1 MTPLRMTL
9 ISMLFALSGCASM
22 SYTLVSPG
30 PVMVGDLQINAADA
44 WNRTPSFFATRSR
57 ARTEVWTQDGVLL
70 DRIVII
76 PGVPDGEPIFRSND
90 PAAAL
95 PEFRADM
102 LPNELEGLTE
112 SSIVKLMGEGNV
124 SVSTSNLRPNRYG
137 EYNGVLMDI
146 DAALSDGPDYR
157 GLAGAFVAD
166 DLLFIM
172 IYVAAIPYYYDK
184 HIAKA
189 EAVIQNAIIV
199 RESGG

>member
-1 MTPLRMTL
+1 
-9 ISMLFALSGCASM
+9 MLTACVLGGCASM
-22 SYTLVSPG
+22 GYTLVSPG
-30 PVMVGDLQINAADA
+30 PVLVGNLQIDTRDA
-44 WNRTPSFFATRSR
+44 WNRAPSFFSTRTR
-57 ARTEVWTQDGVLL
+57 ARTEVWTQDGMLL

-76 PGVPDGEPIFRSND
+76 PGVPDGEPIFQSND
-90 PAAAL
+90 RSAAL

-102 LPNELEGLTE
+102 LPNELEALTE

-137 EYNGVLMDI
+137 RHVGVLMDF

-166 DLLFIM
+166 ELLYIM

-184 HIAKA
+184 HLAKA
-189 EAVIQNAIIV
+189 ELVIQNAMV
-199 RESGG
+199 VVDADG